1 MCIQKRAAHT
11 VEAAID
17 STISAE
23 ALSMA
28 RRIEEHVM
36 LVLAHVIELFLKC
49 HRAGV
54 EIGDAGPH
62 TRGYNDLIIIGR
74 FQRPSSILW
83 IDWESRAK
91 RPTPKRSMLNK
102 AVRPVLSRI
111 VSAFS
116 KTPEGGFVG
125 EFLRCHIVERWWHT
139 LPDEAVLGSKPG
151 IESME

>member
-1 MCIQKRAAHT
+1 MDVCIQKRAAHT

-102 AVRPVLSRI
+102 AVRPGVEQDSFR
-111 VSAFS
+111 FFED
-116 KTPEGGFVG
+116 PGGR
-125 EFLRCHIVERWWHT
+125 LRGRVPT
-139 LPDEAVLGSKPG
+139 LPYRRAMVAYPA
-151 IESME
+151 